1 MAHKADGV
9 NGEGNEMNRNAEEKL
24 EVLIL
29 ERVRED
35 LQDISELFSDIGFLV
50 HSPPPTDPARYF
62 VRTPVD
68 LLVLNLHYENLDPY
82 PIIALARKKKI
93 PTIIVSRSFHQEE
106 ARTACR
112 LGAHT
117 VWDLPLDRARFFITL
132 REYFPRIQIPSKTI
146 LIIDD
151 VKETRSVFSQTL
163 RNENF
168 RILEA
173 STGKKGLSIAEEKDV
188 DLIILDIGLPDISG
202 KQLLHQIRTNPKTA
216 SLPVLICT
224 VRGKE
229 EILPRNESAIQK
241 PISPSQLVDHVAQFF
256 PQPSRKY

>member
-9 NGEGNEMNRNAEEKL
+9 NGEGNLMNQNAGENL
-24 EVLIL
+24 EVLVL

-35 LQDISELFSDIGFLV
+35 LQDISELFSDLGFLV
-50 HSPPPTDPARYF
+50 HSPPPIDPARYF

-82 PIIALARKKKI
+82 PVIALARKKKI

-117 VWDLPLDRARFFITL
+117 VWDLPLDRDRFFTTL
-132 REYFPRIQIPSKTI
+132 REYFPGIQFPSKTI

-151 VKETRSVFSQTL
+151 VEETRSVFSHTL
-163 RNENF
+163 KNGNF
-168 RILEA
+168 HTLEA
-173 STGKKGLSIAEEKDV
+173 STGKEGLSIAEEKDV
-188 DLIILDIGLPDISG
+188 DLVILDIGLPDISG

-216 SLPVLICT
+216 ALPVLICT

-229 EILPRNESAIQK
+229 EILPQNEYSIQK
-241 PISPSQLVDHVAQFF
+241 PISPNQLLDQVAHFF

>member
-1 MAHKADGV
+1 MKQNA
-9 NGEGNEMNRNAEEKL
+9 GEPM

-29 ERVRED
+29 EGVRED
-35 LQDISELFSDIGFLV
+35 LQDLSEFFTDVGFVV
-50 HSPPPTDPARYF
+50 HSPPPSDPARYF

-112 LGAHT
+112 LGAKT
-117 VWDLPLDRARFFITL
+117 VWDLPLDRSRFFTTL
-132 REYFPRIQIPSKTI
+132 REFFPTINQPSKTI

-151 VKETRSVFSQTL
+151 VEETRSIFSNTL
-163 RNENF
+163 RKEKF
-168 RILEA
+168 RTLEA
-173 STGKKGLSIAEEKDV
+173 STGEEGLSLTEENDV
-188 DLIILDIGLPDISG
+188 DLILLDIGLPDICG
-202 KQLLHQIRTNPKTA
+202 KDLLHSIRSNPRTA

-229 EILPRNESAIQK
+229 ETLPPDEHAIQK
-241 PISPSQLVDHVAQFF
+241 PVSPKQLVAQVAQFF
-256 PQPSRKY
+256 PQPSEKI